1 MNPSNEED
9 DANSNKK
16 KDLLQ
21 DESSNSITKKKKIEG
36 ISEKIESIEV
46 NETQQFSPSDFST
59 NGSKSSTESS
69 GGIKLK
75 KYALAK
81 TPKTISN
88 MTLPTVD
95 DSVLEFLDQLD
106 AGSFID
112 YIFMHYV
119 AIVIHMITLWI
130 QWLKRHIHT
139 ISISNH
145 TYLVFLFYTKI
156 QTQQCKLHIT

>member
-88 MTLPTVD
+88 MTL
-95 DSVLEFLDQLD
+95 SLNFLTNLMP
-106 AGSFID
+106 APLLT
-112 YIFMHYV
+112 IFMY
-119 AIVIHMITLWI
+119 
-130 QWLKRHIHT
+130 
-139 ISISNH
+139 
-145 TYLVFLFYTKI
+145 
-156 QTQQCKLHIT
+156 